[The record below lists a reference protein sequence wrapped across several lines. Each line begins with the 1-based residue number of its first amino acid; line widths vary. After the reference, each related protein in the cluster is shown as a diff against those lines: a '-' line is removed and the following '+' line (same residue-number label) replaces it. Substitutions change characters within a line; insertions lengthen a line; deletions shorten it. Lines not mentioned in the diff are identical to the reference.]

1 MSYRVIWSRQA
12 ETKLTRL
19 WVSSRQRH
27 AMTDA
32 SNRIDELLA
41 SRPHEVGE
49 SRAHGQR
56 VAFIYPLGVSFFIDD
71 QTKIVHVANVW
82 TT

>member
-1 MSYRVIWSRQA
+1 MNCS
-12 ETKLTRL
+12 
-19 WVSSRQRH
+19 H
-27 AMTDA
+27 
-32 SNRIDELLA
+32 LLA